1 MSHQCP
7 LNRDDNDTNMFV
19 ERSVLW
25 TKARDEAFLT
35 MDKCFL
41 ASCYCC
47 SFHNKLKTKYQEG
60 KENRRVDTLVN
71 LLLTME
77 QDFFIDRQ
85 RKLSQLVTDN
95 VKGGFGPA
103 QMGQGYFKIMTL
115 RCVLCAK
122 LKKSSKTSHLELACM
137 NTIVCTFLVC
147 SK

>member
-47 SFHNKLKTKYQEG
+47 SFHNKVKTKYLEG
-60 KENRRVDTLVN
+60 KKNRRVDTLVN

-85 RKLSQLVTDN
+85 RKLSQLVVPKMQKVDLDRHN
-95 VKGGFGPA
+95 RGKD
-103 QMGQGYFKIMTL
+103 IS
-115 RCVLCAK
+115 R
-122 LKKSSKTSHLELACM
+122 SDIE
-137 NTIVCTFLVC
+137 VC
-147 SK
+147 SLCKAKKKVIRPVTWS